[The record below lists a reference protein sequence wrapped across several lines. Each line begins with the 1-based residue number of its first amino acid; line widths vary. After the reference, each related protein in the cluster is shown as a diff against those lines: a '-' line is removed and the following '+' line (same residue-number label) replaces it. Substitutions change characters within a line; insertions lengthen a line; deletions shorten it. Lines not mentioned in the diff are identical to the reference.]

1 MRIILI
7 AASILMPFSLQ
18 AESLPPLLSE
28 PLNESPHRL
37 FLTSEH
43 SANIS
48 NQQRIKINGGYS
60 YNLLTDINIIVG
72 AQIGQTG
79 DTHTDISGFLSGVS
93 YQLTDRVSLQSTLHS
108 SYNSESKANS
118 GPVSAELSS
127 RLQLSEDLDLHATL
141 DYREWQQGV
150 EVGVGFRF

>member
-1 MRIILI
+1 MRIMLI

-18 AESLPPLLSE
+18 AESLPQLPSE
-28 PLNESPHRL
+28 QLQSPHRL
-37 FLTSEH
+37 FLTSEQ
-43 SANIS
+43 STDIS
-48 NQQRIKINGGYS
+48 SEQTIKLNGGYS

-72 AQIGQTG
+72 ARIGQTG